1 MKSENILDNLAK
13 ELHNSTNR
21 HITHEK
27 LKNHFEDLCSDKDF
41 IHDAIKKCI
50 KNTSVLSQADN
61 LFFYLLISGDVI
73 IAINLFPP
81 IADGAKNIT
90 HDNIH
95 HHGWRLLTT
104 GIISGNGYETIN
116 FVKKSHEDINDGV
129 VNLKFEQM
137 YKHTQG
143 GTKFVDSYQPHVVFH
158 PETSTATL
166 AMWSAEKPLVNQKI
180 KKYLKNFTSLRNTLS
195 KLAHA
200 TGISKSLGLNPVKGI
215 YFHPENG
222 RIVETINYSKPTD
235 GPPEEIIPCMFKF
248 FQQIGFNDST
258 FFNEIKKTAEPDTK
272 KLCDMLIENEEIKD
286 AGIKGNIRR
295 RFTKDQILDSIK
307 N

>member
-1 MKSENILDNLAK
+1 MKSEDILDNLAK

-21 HITHEK
+21 HIAHEK
-27 LKNHFEDLCSDKDF
+27 LKNHFEDLCSDKEF
-41 IHDAIKKCI
+41 IYDAIKKCI
-50 KNTSVLSQADN
+50 KNNTVLGQADN

-104 GIISGNGYETIN
+104 GVISGNGYETIN
-116 FVKKSHEDINDGV
+116 FVKKSHEDINNGF
-129 VNLKFEQM
+129 VNLKIEQV
-137 YKHTQG
+137 YKHTKG
-143 GTKFVDSYQPHVVFH
+143 STKFIDSYQPHVVFH
-158 PETSTATL
+158 PETSSATL

-180 KKYLKNFTSLRNTLS
+180 KKYLKNFSNLRNLLS
-195 KLAHA
+195 KLAH
-200 TGISKSLGLNPVKGI
+200 TTRLSKYLGLNAVKGI

-222 RIVETINYSKPTD
+222 GIVETHNYSKPTD

-248 FQQIGFNDST
+248 FQQIGFNDSS
-258 FFNEIKKTAEPDTK
+258 FFNEIKKNTSPDIK
-272 KLCDMLIENEEIKD
+272 KLCDMLIENQEIKD
-286 AGIKGNIRR
+286 FGIKGDVRR
-295 RFTKDQILDSIK
+295 RFTKDQILSSIK
-307 N
+307 